1 MMLRTMIY
9 NVEDKVELFTLP
21 LSQTL
26 LWTLENK
33 LLKLSLHFCIGFWFS
48 LHFFKR
54 LFLFFETVLVRGHT
68 GPKTWFV
75 NIISAALVVFIL
87 LVLPYFFFLSQ
98 TTHYFNWLKF
108 TYHEIFPHVGWN
120 IKFSLKQHGNFT
132 MMLEPIIIRIKLLQE
147 HPFSKL

>member
-9 NVEDKVELFTLP
+9 NVEDKVELFILP

-26 LWTLENK
+26 LRTLENK
-33 LLKLSLHFCIGFWFS
+33 LLKLSLRFCIGFWFS

-98 TTHYFNWLKF
+98 TTHYFNWLKSSR
-108 TYHEIFPHVGWN
+108 TM
-120 IKFSLKQHGNFT
+120 KFSH
-132 MMLEPIIIRIKLLQE
+132 MLVGISSSLWNSTEILQWCL
-147 HPFSKL
+147 SLSSSG